1 MGVCFRR
8 TLVARIFAVVLCVC
22 VCVCVC
28 VEFEET
34 VCSGEEVWMRAREY
48 SGFFIESSER
58 R

>member
-48 SGFFIESSER
+48 SGFFI
-58 R
+58 